1 MSLKPAKFAQIE
13 YELSRAAISSRAPD
27 SIWLAETLNLLQPEI
42 PALKTLAQQN
52 IAYNLALLFKFKIS
66 PYLKKRLF
74 ISLELFSHPK
84 AVRFIL
90 NAWKNT
96 RSPELEEL
104 IRQKRWN
111 LKEIPF
117 YSATDSE
124 VNVYLAFK
132 FGYKELL
139 EKPDARLVR
148 TAINIALDPLEPE
161 LTEAARAWLE
171 KLDNRTLLDTVA
183 AVWAQRKA
191 ESLLNLLIKKQHFSK
206 KIEPA
211 RIAVAL
217 HRGDWQALAADGPS
231 TVLLIK
237 DYLAERSQQVN
248 KHPQHAAILQ
258 TAQLA
263 LQNMTN
269 PPAQQAICQWILQN
283 GPQIEIAQAAAIA
296 AGFAPGNLRQRA
308 VFYFLTEQWAKYDE
322 VDFDNRILRDYYS
335 RNNSPA
341 IRGPLNRR
349 IRQSGQAKYL
359 GILTSARTAEFTL
372 LEAATLVDTLAAGQD
387 WARLWELVFELP
399 VEWSIKATCRLAES
413 DWLPTAEYERELLAR
428 LKTLAQDKIVLTQDE
443 FNQKF
448 PVAILRTRV
457 KVAGRV
463 NCLAFSPVHPLI
475 AIGTGNGK
483 VALWN
488 MQTARCEAVLNF
500 KHSIGQLI
508 YTPENLLICG
518 ERPATEVAPGN
529 IYIWDGAE
537 LQQLG
542 QHSRA
547 ITALAA
553 LPKNRLLSAGR
564 EGTVIMWDLAT
575 KGRLHE
581 VTPFSDNWVRAIV
594 SSNNTAIMLSK
605 RARIYRTAFLENVD
619 FQQYNLEGTATC
631 AVLTPPDN
639 QNKEFLITGRYSGG
653 LISHVL
659 TETNQLDALN
669 GRTSDLAWNTPV
681 DSPVQGLAI
690 LPHSKHLVAGSAN
703 GVIAITDLAR
713 YRPVGRLEVPGQR
726 LIALTVSADGYTLAT
741 GGADASFSLWDLRPL
756 ELRQLYTLPLSQATT
771 THLTA
776 IKIAEESRQDWP
788 PEVKNSL
795 RYIDTVLR
803 QRFRYD
809 IEIELMPE
817 VHAGEF
823 DIELSE

>member
-13 YELSRAAISSRAPD
+13 YELNRAAISSRAPD

-42 PALKTLAQQN
+42 SELKTLAQQN

-66 PYLKKRLF
+66 AYLKRKLF
-74 ISLELFSHPK
+74 IILELFSHPK
-84 AVRFIL
+84 AVRHIL
-90 NAWKNT
+90 SAWKTT

-104 IRQKRWN
+104 IKQKRWN
-111 LKEIPF
+111 PKEIPL
-117 YSATDSE
+117 YSPTDSE

-161 LTEAARAWLE
+161 LTDVARDWLE

-191 ESLLNLLIKKQHFSK
+191 EFLLNLLLKKQHFSK
-206 KIEPA
+206 KIEYA

-217 HRGDWQALAADGPS
+217 HSGAWQVLATDGQS

-237 DYLAERSQQVN
+237 EYLAERNQQLN
-248 KHPQHAAILQ
+248 KHPQHAVIAQ
-258 TAQLA
+258 TAKLA

-269 PPAQQAICQWILQN
+269 PQAQQAICQWILQN
-283 GPQIEIAQAAAIA
+283 GPQIEIPQVAAIA
-296 AGFAPGNLRQRA
+296 GGFAPSNLRQRA
-308 VFYFLTEQWAKYDE
+308 IFYFLTEQWAKYDE

-335 RNNSPA
+335 HNSSPA
-341 IRGPLNRR
+341 IRGPINQQ
-349 IRQSGQAKYL
+349 IRKSGQAKYL
-359 GILTSARTAEFTL
+359 TILTSTRTAQFTL
-372 LEAATLVDTLAAGQD
+372 QEAATLVDTLVANQD

-413 DWLPTAEYERELLAR
+413 DWQPVAEYEKELLDR
-428 LKTLAQDKIVLTQDE
+428 LKNLAQAKIVLTQDE

-457 KVAGRV
+457 SVPGRV
-463 NCLAFSPVHPLI
+463 NSLAFSPARPLI

-488 MQTARCEAVLNF
+488 MQTARCESALNF

-518 ERPATEVAPGN
+518 ERPANETAPGN

-547 ITALAA
+547 VTALTA
-553 LPKNRLLSAGR
+553 LPKDRLLSAGR
-564 EGTVIMWDLAT
+564 EGSVIMWDLAT
-575 KGRLHE
+575 RGRLHE
-581 VTPFSDNWVRAIV
+581 VTPFADNWVRAIV

-605 RARIYRTAFLENVD
+605 RARVYRTAFLENVD

-631 AVLTPPDN
+631 AILTPPDD
-639 QNKEFLITGRYSGG
+639 QNKQFLITGRYKGG
-653 LISHVL
+653 LISHNL
-659 TETNQLDALN
+659 TETNQLDSLN
-669 GRTSDLAWNTPV
+669 GRTGDLAWNTPV

-690 LPHSKHLVAGSAN
+690 LPHSKYLVVGSAN

-713 YRPVGRLEVPGQR
+713 YRPVGRLEIPGQR
-726 LIALTVSADGYTLAT
+726 ITALGVSVDGYTLAT
-741 GGADASFSLWDLRPL
+741 GSADASFSLWDLRPL

-771 THLTA
+771 THLIA
-776 IKIAEESRQDWP
+776 IKIAEDARQDWL

-809 IEIELMPE
+809 IEIELLPE
-817 VHAGEF
+817 IRAGEF